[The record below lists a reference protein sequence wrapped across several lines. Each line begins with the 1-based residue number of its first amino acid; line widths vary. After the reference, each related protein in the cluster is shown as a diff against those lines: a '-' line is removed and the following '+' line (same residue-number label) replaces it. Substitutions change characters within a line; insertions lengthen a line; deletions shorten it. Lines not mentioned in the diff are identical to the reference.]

1 VANLLART
9 SCPIANATGTTGD
22 GRSTAS
28 GKGDH
33 VMAAHVPSHG
43 SRIARGASQ
52 GRAAQLV
59 GRSLLATLACAGG
72 MLPGAPV
79 EAARLCGERGALLKS
94 LEQKHQ
100 ETRQALGL
108 SADGGVL
115 EVLVS
120 PSGGWTILV
129 TYPKRPTC
137 VVAVGEAWQALQLT
151 GDEGA

>member
-1 VANLLART
+1 M
-9 SCPIANATGTTGD
+9 
-22 GRSTAS
+22 STAS
-28 GKGDH
+28 GKGDY
-33 VMAAHVPSHG
+33 VMAAHVPSHEF
-43 SRIARGASQ
+43 RVARGAGR

-59 GRSLLATLACAGG
+59 GRSLLALVAFAGG
-72 MLPGAPV
+72 ILPGAPV
-79 EAARLCGERGALLKS
+79 EAARLCGERDAILKS

-120 PSGGWTILV
+120 PGGGWTILV

-137 VVAVGEAWQALQLT
+137 VVAVGEAWQALHLT
-151 GDEGA
+151 GGEGA

>member
-1 VANLLART
+1 MFLRT
-9 SCPIANATGTTGD
+9 NF
-22 GRSTAS
+22 
-28 GKGDH
+28 
-33 VMAAHVPSHG
+33 G
-43 SRIARGASQ
+43 SRVAPAGA
-52 GRAAQLV
+52 AP
-59 GRSLLATLACAGG
+59 RSWSVDPCLRTLAFAGAI
-72 MLPGAPV
+72 LPGSPV
-79 EAARLCGERGALLKS
+79 EAAKLCGERGAILKS

-151 GDEGA
+151 GGEGA

>member
-1 VANLLART
+1 MFFRT
-9 SCPIANATGTTGD
+9 NF
-22 GRSTAS
+22 
-28 GKGDH
+28 
-33 VMAAHVPSHG
+33 G
-43 SRIARGASQ
+43 SRVAASQ

-59 GRSLLATLACAGG
+59 GRSLLATLAFAGG
-72 MLPGAPV
+72 ILLGSPV
-79 EAARLCGERGALLKS
+79 EAAKLCGERGAILKS

-129 TYPKRPTC
+129 TYPKRPSC

-151 GDEGA
+151 GGEGA